1 MKRPW
6 HTLPKEEVLKVLE
19 TSLSGLSEEEAR
31 GRLSRFGFN
40 ELEEVKTTPAWKI
53 FLDQFKSIL
62 IVILLIAA
70 AVSYFLG
77 EKLDA
82 VVISVI
88 VFACAVLGFIQ
99 EWRADRAV
107 AALRAMATPEATVRR
122 EGHEKKIPA
131 REVVPGDILI
141 LAAGDKIAADARLLE
156 AVNLRVDEAP
166 LTGESV
172 PVEKKAEEVLPEE
185 VSIGD
190 RRNMV
195 FAATTVTYGRGVA
208 VVVATGKETEF
219 GRIAGMIQAIEEEK
233 TPLEERLAVIGRWLG
248 GISLVICALATVIGV
263 AKGYSWLD
271 MFIWGVS
278 LAVAAVPEALPA
290 VVTGALAIGVSRM
303 AKHHAIVKRLP
314 AVETLGCTTVICTD
328 KTGTLTK
335 NEMTVRE
342 IYADEK
348 VFRVEGSGYT
358 PKGRLLLGQVPINPE
373 PGTSLWWTLVVGLL
387 CNDAHLE
394 EGEDGQIKVVGDP
407 TEAALLVSALKAG
420 LSREGFT
427 RLDEIPFDSERKLMT
442 VVVKDKRG
450 RILVLTKGATEQVL
464 SKCEYISVGGKIKPL
479 GDRDR
484 ALIRKYTEEMASRA
498 LRVMAFAYKEVEPD
512 YDRRHLE
519 EGLVFCGLQGMIDPP
534 REEAKEAIRECQAAG
549 IKVIMITGDHPL
561 TASAIA
567 KELGLIFEPDPEM
580 VMTGQEVEKIDD
592 ETLKLRLQ
600 KVVVF
605 ARVSPEHKLRI
616 VNALRALNEVVAVTG
631 DGVNDAPALKQADIG
646 VAMGITGT
654 EVAKEAAAMIL
665 TDDNFATIVKAVR
678 EGRAIY
684 DNIKKYLLYLLSA
697 NIAEIIVLTSAFF
710 FGLPVPL
717 LAIQILWINLLT
729 DGPPAL
735 ALGVDPP
742 APDLMKR
749 PPRPPG
755 ESVFTPRMIT
765 LIGMIALTISLVL
778 LPFFDYY
785 IKANPEGLPY
795 DVLVVKAR
803 TLLLIGF
810 VLIEMV
816 AAYCA
821 RSDHLS
827 LFKIGP
833 LSNKWL
839 NWAVIGEII
848 LMAVMI
854 EIDQF
859 RPIIKAYPVPLSEWL
874 LLIGLSLLLLPISE
888 GTKLVLNRLRVR

>member
-6 HTLPKEEVLKVLE
+6 HTLTKEEVLKALE

-31 GRLSRFGFN
+31 ERLSRFGLN

-70 AVSYFLG
+70 VVSYFLG

-88 VFACAVLGFIQ
+88 VFACAILGFIQ

-122 EGHEKKIPA
+122 GGHEKKIPA

-156 AVNLRVDEAP
+156 AINLRVDEAP

-348 VFRVEGSGYT
+348 VFQVEGSGYA
-358 PKGRLLLGQVPINPE
+358 PEGRLLLGQVPVSPE
-373 PGTSLWWTLVVGLL
+373 PETPLWWTLLVGLL

-394 EGEDGQIKVVGDP
+394 EQDGQVKVVGDP

-442 VVVKDKRG
+442 VVVKEKGG
-450 RILVLTKGATEQVL
+450 RLFVLTKGATEQVL
-464 SKCEYISVGGKIKPL
+464 SRCAYFLVGGRIKPL
-479 GDRDR
+479 EDRDR
-484 ALIRKYTEEMASRA
+484 SLIRKYTEEMASRA
-498 LRVMAFAYKEVEPD
+498 LRVMAFAYKEIGPD
-512 YDRRHLE
+512 YDRGHLE

-549 IKVIMITGDHPL
+549 IRVIMITGDHPL

-567 KELGLIFEPDPEM
+567 KELGLISKPSPEM
-580 VMTGQEVEKIDD
+580 VMIGQEVEKIDD
-592 ETLKLRLQ
+592 ETLKLRLK

-755 ESVFTPRMIT
+755 ESVFTPRMTI
-765 LIGMIALTISLVL
+765 LIAMIALTISLVL
-778 LPFFDYY
+778 LPFFNYY
-785 IKANPEGLPY
+785 IKANPEGLPS

-816 AAYCA
+816 AAYCS

-833 LSNKWL
+833 FSNRWL
-839 NWAVIGEII
+839 NWAVIGEVI

-874 LLIGLSLLLLPISE
+874 LLIGLGLLLLPISE
-888 GTKLVLNRLRVR
+888 GTKWVLNRLKVR

>member
-1 MKRPW
+1 
-6 HTLPKEEVLKVLE
+6 
-19 TSLSGLSEEEAR
+19 
-31 GRLSRFGFN
+31 
-40 ELEEVKTTPAWKI
+40 
-53 FLDQFKSIL
+53 
-62 IVILLIAA
+62 
-70 AVSYFLG
+70 
-77 EKLDA
+77 
-82 VVISVI
+82 
-88 VFACAVLGFIQ
+88 
-99 EWRADRAV
+99 
-107 AALRAMATPEATVRR
+107 
-122 EGHEKKIPA
+122 
-131 REVVPGDILI
+131 
-141 LAAGDKIAADARLLE
+141 
-156 AVNLRVDEAP
+156 
-166 LTGESV
+166 
-172 PVEKKAEEVLPEE
+172 
-185 VSIGD
+185 
-190 RRNMV
+190 
-195 FAATTVTYGRGVA
+195 
-208 VVVATGKETEF
+208 
-219 GRIAGMIQAIEEEK
+219 
-233 TPLEERLAVIGRWLG
+233 
-248 GISLVICALATVIGV
+248 
-263 AKGYSWLD
+263 
-271 MFIWGVS
+271 
-278 LAVAAVPEALPA
+278 
-290 VVTGALAIGVSRM
+290 
-303 AKHHAIVKRLP
+303 
-314 AVETLGCTTVICTD
+314 
-328 KTGTLTK
+328 
-335 NEMTVRE
+335 
-342 IYADEK
+342 
-348 VFRVEGSGYT
+348 
-358 PKGRLLLGQVPINPE
+358 
-373 PGTSLWWTLVVGLL
+373 
-387 CNDAHLE
+387 
-394 EGEDGQIKVVGDP
+394 
-407 TEAALLVSALKAG
+407 
-420 LSREGFT
+420 
-427 RLDEIPFDSERKLMT
+427 
-442 VVVKDKRG
+442 VVVKEKGG
-450 RILVLTKGATEQVL
+450 RLFVLTKGATEQVL
-464 SKCEYISVGGKIKPL
+464 SRCAYILVGGRIKPL
-479 GDRDR
+479 EDRDR
-484 ALIRKYTEEMASRA
+484 SLIRKYTEEMASRA
-498 LRVMAFAYKEVEPD
+498 LRVMAFAYKEIGPD
-512 YDRRHLE
+512 YDRGHLE

-549 IKVIMITGDHPL
+549 VRVIMITGDHPL

-567 KELGLIFEPDPEM
+567 KELGLISEPSPEM

-592 ETLKLRLQ
+592 ETLKLRLK

-755 ESVFTPRMIT
+755 ESVFTPRMTI
-765 LIGMIALTISLVL
+765 LIAMIALTISLVL

-785 IKANPEGLPY
+785 IKANPEGLPS

-816 AAYCA
+816 AAYCS

-833 LSNKWL
+833 FSNRWL
-839 NWAVIGEII
+839 NWAVIGEVI

-874 LLIGLSLLLLPISE
+874 LLIGLGLLLLPISE
-888 GTKLVLNRLRVR
+888 GTKWVLNRLKVR